1 MGAGLAVCDVISERF
16 RVGRG
21 GAAKI
26 PVVRE
31 SHYNRAKRERE
42 RASRYVRFALDDEE
56 HQQGAPALTRSREG
70 ARVAGLGFR
79 AGPELPQRP
88 VCLATACRS
97 F

>member
-1 MGAGLAVCDVISERF
+1 MGAGLAVCDVISERC

-21 GAAKI
+21 CAAKL

-31 SHYNRAKRERE
+31 SRCNRAKRERE
-42 RASRYVRFALDDEE
+42 RASRYVRFALGDEE
-56 HQQGAPALTRSREG
+56 HQQDASALTRSRED

-79 AGPELPQRP
+79 AGPELPQRS
-88 VCLATACRS
+88 VCLATACAS